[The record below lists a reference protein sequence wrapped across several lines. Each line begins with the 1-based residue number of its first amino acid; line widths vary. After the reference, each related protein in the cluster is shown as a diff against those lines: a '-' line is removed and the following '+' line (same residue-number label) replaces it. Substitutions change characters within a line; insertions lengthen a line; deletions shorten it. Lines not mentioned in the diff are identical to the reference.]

1 MSRFDEQKDRPG
13 PERGIPNG
21 ISIVGLVLSIVIVLS
36 TLGASLGASS
46 KQQKSHVAEAKKV
59 SSPTAEIAQTK
70 NPLVSIQ
77 ITEQL
82 VTMTPSPTAVP
93 LDTETYTPSPTALPT
108 DTPIST
114 PESES
119 LPTVIPTMTYTPL
132 PTSTPTRTPSPTPLP
147 TPYQSISRTLR
158 VPILMYHYV
167 SVPPE
172 GADKYRTD
180 LSVSPEQFRQ
190 QMKYLSENG
199 YDTIDLYDLSR
210 AVTNKQ
216 ELPPKSVIITLDD
229 GYRDN
234 YENAFPILQEFG
246 LEATF
251 FLATDFIDRGLPGY
265 MTWEMIREMADAGM
279 RFEPHSKTHP
289 DLTGQDRE
297 YVIYQI
303 LGSMETIEAQIGS
316 RPRYFAYPSG
326 RYDEQVLE
334 IMEELDF
341 WGAVSTDGGAWHGFE
356 DRYEWTRLRIRNVTS
371 LLGFIDLIE

>member
-1 MSRFDEQKDRPG
+1 MSRLDEQQDRPG
-13 PERGIPNG
+13 PERGIPNS
-21 ISIVGLVLSIVIVLS
+21 ISFVGLVLLIVIVLS
-36 TLGASLGASS
+36 TLGASLGTSS
-46 KQQKSHVAEAKKV
+46 NQQKSNVAEAKKV
-59 SSPTAEIAQTK
+59 GSPTIDSGQTE
-70 NPLVSIQ
+70 NALVNIH
-77 ITEQL
+77 ITEQPP
-82 VTMTPSPTAVP
+82 TMTPTPTAVP
-93 LDTETYTPSPTALPT
+93 LDTETYTPTPTILPT
-108 DTPIST
+108 DTPTFT

-119 LPTVIPTMTYTPL
+119 VPTVIPTMTYTPF
-132 PTSTPTRTPSPTPLP
+132 PTNTPTRTPSPTPLP
-147 TPYQSISRTLR
+147 TPYRSISRTLR
-158 VPILMYHYV
+158 VPVLMYHYV

-172 GADKYRTD
+172 GADKYRND

-199 YDTIDLYDLSR
+199 YSTIDLYDLSR

-216 ELPPKSVIITLDD
+216 EIPPKSVIVTLDD

-251 FLATDFIDRGLPGY
+251 FLATGFIDQGHPGY
-265 MTWEMIREMADAGM
+265 MTWDMIGEMAEAGM

-297 YVIYQI
+297 YVVYEM
-303 LGSMETIEAQIGS
+303 LGSMETIEAHIGS

-334 IMEELDF
+334 IVEELDF
-341 WGAVSTDGGAWHGFE
+341 WGAVTTNGGAWHGFA
-356 DRYEWTRLRIRNVTS
+356 DRYEWGRSRIRNVTS